1 MVGDEV
7 FQFVQSC
14 FASNAVPEEVNKTL
28 IALIPKSENPENI
41 KMFRP
46 ISLCNVTYKII
57 MKIIVARMRPFVHKI
72 MSPCQSSSIPGRS
85 TNDNIIITQEIIKK
99 KKEKKEEWFSK

>member
-85 TNDNIIITQEIIKK
+85 TNDNIIITQEII
-99 KKEKKEEWFSK
+99 